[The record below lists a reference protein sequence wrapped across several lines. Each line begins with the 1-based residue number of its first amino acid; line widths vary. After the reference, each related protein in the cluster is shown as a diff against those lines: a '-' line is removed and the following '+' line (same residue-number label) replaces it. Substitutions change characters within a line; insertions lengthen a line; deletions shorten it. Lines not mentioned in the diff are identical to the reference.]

1 MKLFEPHCAAHKQ
14 SMPECVD
21 CYIAADRSCYTYP
34 RSTNQMKLF
43 EPHCAAHK
51 QSMPECVD
59 CYVEREEH
67 AERHAQARLDL
78 LRLRAENSELD
89 WIET

>member
-1 MKLFEPHCAAHKQ
+1 
-14 SMPECVD
+14 
-21 CYIAADRSCYTYP
+21 
-34 RSTNQMKLF
+34 MKLF

-78 LRLRAENSELD
+78 LRLQADHSELD